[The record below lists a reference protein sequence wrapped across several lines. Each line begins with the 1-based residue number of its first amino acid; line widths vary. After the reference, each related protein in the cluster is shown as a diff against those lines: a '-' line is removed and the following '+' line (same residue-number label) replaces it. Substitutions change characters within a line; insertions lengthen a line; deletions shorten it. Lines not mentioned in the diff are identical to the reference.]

1 MRDRAGDVSALDEGN
16 FPMQMDRCTP
26 CIGSVNAIIADVR
39 VEEEP
44 IKVNDNSQ

>member
-1 MRDRAGDVSALDEGN
+1 
-16 FPMQMDRCTP
+16 MQMDRCTP
-26 CIGSVNAIIADVR
+26 CIGCVNAIIADVR